1 MKGCIRWIRNP
12 SVSYSGLW
20 IMCCNSNTCLLP
32 LTFIFSLYST
42 KDIYRIRVGQLR
54 QVTFTTIMNTKFYMI
69 LETLLDSFEMAK
81 RIL

>member
-1 MKGCIRWIRNP
+1 M
-12 SVSYSGLW
+12 
-20 IMCCNSNTCLLP
+20 
-32 LTFIFSLYST
+32 
-42 KDIYRIRVGQLR
+42 IRVGQLR